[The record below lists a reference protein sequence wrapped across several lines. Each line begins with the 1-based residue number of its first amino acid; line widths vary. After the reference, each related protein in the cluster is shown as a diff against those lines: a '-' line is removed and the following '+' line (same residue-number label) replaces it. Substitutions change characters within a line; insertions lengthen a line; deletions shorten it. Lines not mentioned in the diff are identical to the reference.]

1 MRVQRRVVTVLL
13 TFVLAAVGC
22 SNEKS
27 SGPAA
32 APASAEAEH
41 GAKIFNRTQQYSQAL
56 GGNALACTNCHLDGG
71 KQVGGLSLVGASRKY
86 PIERPDGHPV
96 TLEDRIARCFTHSL
110 AGKAPEP
117 SSPEAKAL
125 VAYIAW
131 LSQGI
136 PAGPLPAGL
145 RSNAIAS
152 QNIVPI
158 GQLNAERGRQKF
170 DQYCAGCHGLDGQGY
185 REKRTPL
192 PYDYVPPV
200 WGPRSYDDAAGFARL
215 YTLAGFVRHAM
226 PGDQPGSITDLEAQE
241 IAAFVDGQPR
251 PDFPDKSAW
260 DGALPFDAVY
270 DIKQYPKNPFF
281 VPLDQ

>member
-1 MRVQRRVVTVLL
+1 MRVQNRVATLL
-13 TFVLAAVGC
+13 LPLALASAQC
-22 SNEKS
+22 SREKS
-27 SGPAA
+27 AG
-32 APASAEAEH
+32 PASAEADL
-41 GAKIFNRTQQYSQAL
+41 GAKIFNRTQLYSQAL
-56 GGNALACTNCHLDGG
+56 GANALACTNCHLDGG
-71 KQVGGLSLVGASRKY
+71 KQAAGLSLVGASRKY
-86 PIERPDGHPV
+86 PVDGPDGSKI
-96 TLEDRIARCFTHSL
+96 TLSDRIARCFTHSL
-110 AGKAPEP
+110 AGKAPEA

-125 VAYIAW
+125 LAYITW
-131 LSQGI
+131 LSEGL

-145 RSNAIAS
+145 RPGAIAS

-158 GQLNAERGRQKF
+158 GQLNAQRGRMKF
-170 DQYCAGCHGLDGQGY
+170 DQYCSPCHGLDGQGY

-200 WGPRSYDDAAGFARL
+200 WGQRSYDDAAGFARV

-226 PGDQPGSITDLEAQE
+226 PNDQPGGITDLEAQE

-251 PDFPDKSAW
+251 PAYPDKAAW

-270 DIKQYPKNPFF
+270 DTKQYPKNPFF

>member
-1 MRVQRRVVTVLL
+1 M
-13 TFVLAAVGC
+13 
-22 SNEKS
+22 
-27 SGPAA
+27 
-32 APASAEAEH
+32 
-41 GAKIFNRTQQYSQAL
+41 
-56 GGNALACTNCHLDGG
+56 DG
-71 KQVGGLSLVGASRKY
+71 
-86 PIERPDGHPV
+86 PDGRPV

-110 AGKAPEP
+110 AGKAPDP

-125 VAYIAW
+125 VTYIDW
-131 LSQGI
+131 LSEGI
-136 PAGPLPAGL
+136 PPGPLPEGL

-158 GQLNAERGRQKF
+158 GQLNAERGRQKY

-185 REKRTPL
+185 REARTPL

-200 WGPRSYDDAAGFARL
+200 WGPRSYDDAAGFARV

-226 PGDQPGSITDLEAQE
+226 PGNQPGSITDLEAQE

-251 PDFPDKSAW
+251 PAFPDKAAW

-270 DIKQYPKNPFF
+270 DTKQYPKNPFF